1 MVLYENRENAANW
14 SAKMIRLIFLIR
26 SKKLML
32 FFIIRIKIDSITKK
46 FLKLFSNKKYID
58 HAPNNFEMRSGCKV
72 AIFAMYPTSDELYQK
87 SATNLI
93 DGLIANGLHVLVVS
107 NRAIPTELENEISK
121 RECDFILRKNVGR
134 DFGAYQTGILWLYE
148 NGLID
153 KCEMLLMANDTMLW
167 LESSEQ
173 IVTECI
179 KHTWSSLFLNFE
191 VHTHAQSFFMSFSK
205 EVLRNPE
212 FMKFWKQYLP
222 LNYRRYAI
230 RNGEVKLT
238 TTLIEQGFTCKAYVN
253 SNLIE
258 KASNQTYDEPF
269 VRDYLGSTR
278 IGRAI
283 WSEVFAVQN
292 SMSIQESIDEQGWAY
307 SQNLN
312 DGRVVND
319 IVALAFRIIGRYC
332 YLQAPHRIGLHLYL
346 LLGVPLKTDLYKC
359 YPVSEISR
367 CVKYRDPLYAS
378 LVDDFYSKKSQQFMS
393 GSRLVKRKR
402 MLDEI

>member
-1 MVLYENRENAANW
+1 
-14 SAKMIRLIFLIR
+14 
-26 SKKLML
+26 
-32 FFIIRIKIDSITKK
+32 
-46 FLKLFSNKKYID
+46 LKPFSNNSYINQ
-58 HAPNNFEMRSGCKV
+58 APNNFEMPLECQI
-72 AIFAMYPTSDELYQK
+72 AILAMYPTSDELYKK

-107 NRAIPTELENEISK
+107 NRAIPSELENEIRK
-121 RECDFILRKNVGR
+121 RECDFIIRKNVGR
-134 DFGAYQTGILWLYE
+134 DFGAYQTGIIWLYE
-148 NGLID
+148 KGIID
-153 KCEMLLMANDTMLW
+153 KCERLLMANDTMLW

-173 IVTECI
+173 IVRECI

-191 VHTHAQSFFMSFSK
+191 VHTHAQSFFMSFSN

-222 LNYRRYAI
+222 LNYRRHAI

-258 KASNQTYDEPF
+258 KASNQTYGEPF
-269 VRDYLGSTR
+269 VRDYLSSIR

-283 WSEVFAVQN
+283 WSEVFTVQS
-292 SMSIQESIDEQGWAY
+292 SMSIQDSIDEEGWVN

-312 DGRVVND
+312 DGLVVND
-319 IVALAFRIIGRYC
+319 ILALVFRILGRYC
-332 YLQAPHRIGLHLYL
+332 YFQAPHRIGLHLYL
-346 LLGVPLKTDLYKC
+346 LLGVPLKTDLFKC

-367 CVKYRDPLYAS
+367 CVRYRDPVYAS
-378 LVDDFYSKKSQQFMS
+378 LVDEFYSTKSQQFMS